1 MNEVDDLTVELLDKR
16 EERLQH
22 YARSWLADE
31 EYRASLHQFD
41 EEVLPP
47 RRKYAR

>member
-1 MNEVDDLTVELLDKR
+1 MSEVDNVIVELLDKR
-16 EERLQH
+16 EERLQG
-22 YARSWLADE
+22 YMQSWFADE
-31 EYRASLHQFD
+31 EYRDSLHQFD